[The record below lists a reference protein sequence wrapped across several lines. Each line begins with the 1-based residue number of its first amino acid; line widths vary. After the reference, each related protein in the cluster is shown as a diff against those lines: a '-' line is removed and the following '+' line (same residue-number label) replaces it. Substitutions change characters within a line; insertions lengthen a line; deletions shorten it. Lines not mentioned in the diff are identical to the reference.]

1 MYQISTEEFQKI
13 LDSYVHEMM
22 SKEKRLNNVA
32 VVLENFP
39 SLEKRRELKLAQNQT
54 LLGLYEGIPMSSR
67 QGQSKLLPDKITI
80 YQQPIENLSNNLDDI
95 KKQIRHTLWHE
106 LAHHFGLNH
115 DDIKKRD
122 IK

>member
-54 LLGLYEGIPMSSR
+54 LLGLYEGIPMPSR